1 MTRSRHA
8 SVALLCGLWLA
19 GPGPAQ
25 AIELALPAEA
35 DLAFEDLA
43 PLGSYRLPVG
53 PYRDGAVPS
62 RAFEGQVRQSAWHI
76 RQPGIATLELL
87 APLRDQ
93 LAAQGFSIL
102 YECEAADCGG
112 FDFRFATPT
121 LPEPEMHVDLGDYR
135 FLAAERAGEAVG
147 LLISRSSTLGFVQ
160 MAHVASA
167 GTAAPASPLPQ
178 NSPDQTVTAIRPI
191 AAIQAGTS
199 DVIGALQAG
208 GSVILPGV
216 NFASGSG
223 ALPEASYPVLDD
235 LAAWLQ
241 DHPKARIAII
251 GHTDASGGLEGNIAL
266 SRKRAEAVR
275 QYLLG
280 QQKIAPA
287 RVEAEGVGYLAPIAS
302 NQSDDGRAQNRRVEV
317 MLTSTPVE
325 P

>member
-135 FLAAERAGEAVG
+135 FLAGGAVG
-147 LLISRSSTLGFVQ
+147 LVTAPRPPFGLVK
-160 MAHVASA
+160 MANSASA
-167 GTAAPASPLPQ
+167 APPAPASPLPQ